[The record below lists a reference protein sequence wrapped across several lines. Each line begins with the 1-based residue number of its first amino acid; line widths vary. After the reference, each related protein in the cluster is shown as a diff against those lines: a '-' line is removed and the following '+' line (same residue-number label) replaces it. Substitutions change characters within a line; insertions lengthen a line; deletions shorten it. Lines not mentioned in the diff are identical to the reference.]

1 MDLITL
7 GLAKKY
13 TDEKVASGGGSNASV
28 QVDTTLSKQ
37 GAAADAKA
45 VGDALAKKQPKDDYV
60 KTVNGAKPDANGN
73 VKVETAT
80 KVSQLDND
88 SDYAPRSE
96 LPKTFCVVITAN
108 GDGSASADKTYQEI
122 TTAIS
127 QGRFV
132 YCLWDGLILPFM
144 IDDGSSLG
152 FIITVPTEGA
162 FVVYYVTIANDDTV
176 DIQYEETSAMP
187 NPNALTVNGVSYDGT
202 AAVAVDTREYIVTVT
217 GNSTDGYAS
226 DETMAD
232 IQAAEEAGRTIYC
245 MMETDAQQWIYL
257 PKVKEQDGARYFSA
271 VCDGVEWLVTITRD
285 GEDNTVV
292 DVTQRELGA
301 TAFWVTVTQDG
312 VGLAV
317 DKSFAE
323 IFDAHGDGQSVF
335 CSLPDGAVLS
345 LAAIDEEGA
354 LFQGEINREYQRVQ
368 IMADDTITYNSGKY
382 ALLEEIPSEEDV
394 SPTDEQ
400 VKEAVDAYLDAHPE
414 ATTTIQDGSVTPEKT
429 TWLEKNWHN
438 IFDPDSVSPGYF
450 VDDNT
455 LETNENSDYYN
466 TGLFPVKPGEKY
478 VISAARLIK
487 WIDSSG
493 GLVDTIRPADVGYSR
508 LYEIPDGVYYFRFDA
523 DANTLENMVVY
534 KYTGKA
540 HAKDTYKN
548 NYELSY
554 TDEAAEAITG
564 AVKRISFEKVGGMT
578 VWRWNIDDLD
588 NAQTG
593 GLNSST
599 GQFNPTVNDGTEN
612 IIRSVS
618 PFEKVSESDLLYT
631 TGDVYC
637 YDLDKNYLGIA
648 SHENG
653 VVTLLQGTAFVR
665 TGNAYYADTP
675 PTRGAYRRGYGLN
688 DLNYATSN
696 TDVPYS
702 DCFPMFNSNNSL
714 IGFKSYIG
722 VLPFAS
728 KNFCFIGDSFT
739 EARGW
744 CEAMVDIVRCT
755 LERNVA
761 RSGGRWSY
769 NADAVGISAYEQA
782 QTLVSEAR
790 SPDVILVTMGCNDAA
805 NGVTL
810 GEIVLGNDISAF
822 DTATYTGGMQACLNY
837 LQNNFPDAIIFVGWT
852 PAGGNCNWS
861 TPDVVS
867 PYIERMKEVCLIY
880 GVEYIETRTCGITK
894 YSDAF
899 ADYWEGGINGGH
911 PLSKGHA
918 RIGQYMARL
927 INSKA

>member
-1 MDLITL
+1 MNVTQKIKMDL
-7 GLAKKY
+7 
-13 TDEKVASGGGSNASV
+13 
-28 QVDTTLSKQ
+28 LSKQ
-37 GAAADAKA
+37 NVQTVYAVRDDTNSRLVQISLFEGGVPWEVPSDAKIA
-45 VGDALAKKQPKDDYV
+45 IGYRSS
-60 KTVNGAKPDANGN
+60 NGASGVYDTLPDGEIASMYDGN
-73 VKVETAT
+73 KITISLVPVALYPGTTKVTVVIADENDNQISTFPLNVEVDENYSYGASEPENYINLRQWMSAELASLIDEIFHVDVFPAGEGYATEETMGEIQDAYESGRTVYCDLETEDQELLTLPMVKVEGG
-80 KVSQLDND
+80 VC
-88 SDYAPRSE
+88 Y
-96 LPKTFCVVITAN
+96 F
-108 GDGSASADKTYQEI
+108 AS
-122 TTAIS
+122 
-127 QGRFV
+127 
-132 YCLWDGLILPFM
+132 
-144 IDDGSSLG
+144 
-152 FIITVPTEGA
+152 
-162 FVVYYVTIANDDTV
+162 
-176 DIQYEETSAMP
+176 
-187 NPNALTVNGVSYDGT
+187 
-202 AAVAVDTREYIVTVT
+202 
-217 GNSTDGYAS
+217 
-226 DETMAD
+226 
-232 IQAAEEAGRTIYC
+232 
-245 MMETDAQQWIYL
+245 
-257 PKVKEQDGARYFSA
+257 

-292 DVTQRELGA
+292 HVTQRELGA

-312 VGLAV
+312 GVFAA
-317 DKSFAE
+317 DKTFAE
-323 IFDAHGDGQSVF
+323 IVEAHVAGQAVF
-335 CSLPDGAVLS
+335 CMLGNEYVLPLV
-345 LAAIDEEGA
+345 AASDTSVE
-354 LFQGEINREYQRVQ
+354 FQETLNREYQKVV
-368 IMADDTITYNSGKY
+368 IKSDDTITYKSDKY

-400 VKEAVDAYLDAHPE
+400 IKEAVDAYLDAHPE
-414 ATTTIQDGSVTPEKT
+414 ATATIRDGSVTPEKT

-455 LETNENSDYYN
+455 LETNENSHYFN

-478 VISAARLIK
+478 VISDARLVK

-493 GLVDTIRPADVGYSR
+493 GLVDTIWPADVGYSR

-523 DANTLENMVVY
+523 GANTLENMVVY

-578 VWRWNIDDLD
+578 VWRWNIKDLD

-593 GLNSST
+593 ELNSST

-612 IIRSVS
+612 IIRSVC

-648 SHENG
+648 SNENG
-653 VVTLLQGTAFVR
+653 VATLLHGTAFVR
-665 TGNAYYADTP
+665 TGFAYYADTP

-688 DLNYATSN
+688 DLSYATSN

-702 DCFPMFNSNNSL
+702 DCFPLFNSNNSL

-739 EARGW
+739 ETRGW

-769 NADAVGISAYEQA
+769 SADPVGISAYEQA

-790 SPDVILVTMGCNDAA
+790 SPDVILLTLGCNDAA
-805 NGVTL
+805 NGVAL

-894 YSDAF
+894 YSSVF
-899 ADYWEGGINGGH
+899 ADYWEGGINGWH
-911 PLSKGHA
+911 PLSKGRA